1 MKRRSLLLLALALAL
16 LFSSLGGVLASAY
29 LGGAAE
35 VLAEDITLIKT
46 GLLGQK
52 LVFRDTDVKEALG
65 ITDFKS
71 IEISTLPVSTEG
83 TLYMNGRRVGVGQ
96 VIKRSQIGALVF
108 VPASAQVAEAHFSIT
123 VKDYG
128 GGAAIPCILK
138 FIDKINYAPSIK
150 NEGDVAVWTQSGIT
164 VHGRLSATDP
174 EGDACE
180 FIVLSYP
187 NHGTLTVTDKA
198 TGEYRYTPQASFTGK
213 DRFSYVVRDV
223 YGNFSEIEEVSLTVD
238 RAASDIRFTDLQDR
252 AEHNAA
258 VVLTAA
264 GVFSGKRLGDDMYFE
279 PENAVSR
286 AEFVAMAL
294 KTYGI
299 RADTT
304 LSATFFDDNDA
315 IPTSLIGYV
324 ATAQRLGIIHGSFD
338 GTALNFRPN
347 DTVTLCEAAIILSSL
362 IGTEDVTEVGALED
376 STVPVWARADVAAMY
391 KLGLYD
397 EAQQSGDHNAPLTR
411 ATAAEVLFRMSRL
424 NR

>member
-1 MKRRSLLLLALALAL
+1 MKRRSLLLFFLVTAL
-16 LFSSLGGVLASAY
+16 LFSSLSGVLASAY
-29 LGGAAE
+29 LGSAAE

-46 GLLGQK
+46 GLLGEK

-71 IEISTLPVSTEG
+71 IEISTLPASTEG
-83 TLYMNGRRVGVGQ
+83 VLYVNGRRVGVGQ
-96 VIKRSQIGALVF
+96 VIKRSQLGSLVF

-138 FIDKINYAPSIK
+138 FIDKINYAPDAHK
-150 NEGDVAVWTQSGIT
+150 EDVAVWTQSGIT
-164 VHGRLSATDP
+164 VHGRMYGTDP

-187 NHGTLTVTDKA
+187 TRGTLTVTDKT
-198 TGEYRYTPQASFTGK
+198 TGEYRYTPQASFSGK
-213 DRFSYVVRDV
+213 DSFSYVIRDE
-223 YGNFSEIEEVSLTVD
+223 YGNFSNVEEVSLTVE
-238 RAASDIRFTDLQDR
+238 RAASDVRFTDLSDR

-264 GVFSGKRLGDDMYFE
+264 GVFSGKRIGDDMYFE
-279 PENAVSR
+279 PEGTVTR

-304 LSATFFDDNDA
+304 LSTTFFDDNDA
-315 IPTSLIGYV
+315 IPTSLVGYV

-347 DTVTLCEAAIILSSL
+347 DTVTLCEAAIILSAL
-362 IGTEDVTEVGALED
+362 IGTEDVTAVGALED

-391 KLGLYD
+391 ELGLYD
-397 EAQQSGDHNAPLTR
+397 EAQQGSDHNAAVSR
-411 ATAAEVLFRMSRL
+411 AVAAEVLFRMSRL
-424 NR
+424 NK